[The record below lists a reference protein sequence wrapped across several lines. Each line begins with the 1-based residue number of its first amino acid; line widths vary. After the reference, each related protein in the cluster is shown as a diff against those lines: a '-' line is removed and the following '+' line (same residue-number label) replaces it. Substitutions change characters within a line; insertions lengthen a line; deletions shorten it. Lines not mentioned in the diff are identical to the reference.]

1 MQTFLPLPDFK
12 ESAACLDMKRLGKQR
27 VEALQI
33 LQTLLSPA
41 RKQEATWSHHPAVLM
56 WQGHE
61 IALCEYGLIICD
73 EWFSRGYRDTVHSQL
88 LTLHNFLYE
97 QPRRSKDLP
106 TWLGNEKFHS
116 SHRSNL
122 LRKAPE
128 WYGRFGWIEGPDQP
142 YFWPVRYEKA
152 L

>member
-12 ESAACLDMKRLGKQR
+12 ESAACLDMRRLGKQR
-27 VEALQI
+27 VETLQI
-33 LQTLLSPA
+33 LQTLFSPA
-41 RKQEATWSHHPAVLM
+41 RKQQAAWSHHPAVLM
-56 WQGHE
+56 WKGHE
-61 IALCEYGLIICD
+61 IALCEYGLAICD
-73 EWFSRGYRDTVHSQL
+73 EWFSRGYRDTVHSQILVFHDFL
-88 LTLHNFLYE
+88 LE
-97 QPRRSKDLP
+97 QGRSKAFP
-106 TWLGNEKFHS
+106 AWIGNEKFHS

-128 WYGRFGWIEGPDQP
+128 WYSRFGWIEGPDQP